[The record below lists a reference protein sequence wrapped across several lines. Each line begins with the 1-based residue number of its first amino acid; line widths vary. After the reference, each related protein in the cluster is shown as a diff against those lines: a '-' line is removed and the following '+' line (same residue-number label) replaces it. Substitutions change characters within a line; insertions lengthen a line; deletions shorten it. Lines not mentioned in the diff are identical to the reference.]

1 MRAVD
6 TFVSGL
12 ARRKKPIA
20 KICQIIY
27 YTIMIHAF
35 IEHSFFK
42 NLCAWIFFVKRS
54 TTMKGETTM
63 EFNTLSKIAIF
74 PWHFFWPIFWPLYSS
89 FSTPIWF
96 SGPEQI
102 LEVGCPACNASA
114 GPLTD
119 SSMNSSHY
127 KKFQRHQFMV

>member
-1 MRAVD
+1 
-6 TFVSGL
+6 
-12 ARRKKPIA
+12 
-20 KICQIIY
+20 
-27 YTIMIHAF
+27 MIHAF

-102 LEVGCPACNASA
+102 LEVGCPECNAPA
-114 GPLTD
+114 GPWLTVLWIHPIIKSFKD
-119 SSMNSSHY
+119 ISLWY
-127 KKFQRHQFMV
+127 KPALLHIYHIGIWKQKKVPFN